1 MPTSKKGKGFRHPYL
16 LAALG
21 LFIIAVIGWQFYK
34 YRIVNRGVNKTVSEK
49 TKGLYSIHYDDL
61 SLDEVAGALHVRN
74 IEIEPDTAVFNQMVE
89 DKSNPPMLIRVS
101 IPSLDILGV
110 KTPKALLTK
119 EIEGGRVEVSNP
131 TIEIELEH
139 FAKDTTVSDPSK
151 EIYKE
156 LLGKFLKIQVDSV
169 EIGHANIVVRERG
182 SKEMVFKA
190 NNVSFLLSDLLID
203 SISNK
208 DRSRI
213 LFSRNLDIAA
223 DEIALPSKNKKY
235 RLRVEK
241 IRFTGRNNTFSIGS
255 IRVVPQLTEEEFAQ
269 SFPAQKDRYD
279 FTLEGVSLVHVNR
292 ESLWHKKIEADS
304 LIVDKSSFKI
314 YRDLSRPPD
323 TVSKVGKYPQEQL
336 MRMSVPLSIRR
347 AVFVHSFIEYKEKNG
362 KSDSAGKVQFF
373 DVRATIDN
381 ITNIKEAISRNN
393 KTVVNFKAKFLDKAP
408 VDARLVMLL
417 KDPKGRFT
425 IEGNVGA
432 IDVRS
437 LNPLT
442 QPMGLARMENGKI
455 DKLHFNLMGTD
466 SSSEGKVVMLY
477 SGIKVSLLKKDKDE
491 NKYDKKGLVSL
502 AANILIKKSN
512 PENGGSARAADVHF
526 RRILNKSLFNLI
538 WKSIFTG
545 IKETIGLKK

>member
-1 MPTSKKGKGFRHPYL
+1 MVNSKKAKGFRHPYIL
-16 LAALG
+16 SALG
-21 LFIIAVIGWQFYK
+21 LLIIAVIGWQFYK

-49 TKGLYSIHYDDL
+49 TKGLYNIHYDDL

-74 IEIEPDTAVFNQMVE
+74 IEIVPDTAVYNQMVE
-89 DKSNPPMLIRVS
+89 DKSNPSMLVRIS

-119 EIEGGRVEVSNP
+119 QIEGRKVEVSNP
-131 TIEIELEH
+131 TMEIELDH
-139 FAKDTTVSDPSK
+139 FAKDTTASDPSK

-156 LLGKFLKIQVDSV
+156 LLGKFLRIKVDSM
-169 EIGHANIVVRERG
+169 EIVHANVVVRERG
-182 SKEMVFKA
+182 SKEFIFKG

-208 DRSRI
+208 DHSRI
-213 LFSRNLDIAA
+213 LFSRNVDIAA

-235 RLRVEK
+235 RLHVGK
-241 IRFTGRNNTFSIGS
+241 IRFTGRNNSFTIGS
-255 IRVVPQLTEEEFAQ
+255 IRVVPQLSEEEFAR

-279 FTLEGVSLVHVNR
+279 FTLEGVSLVNVNR

-304 LIVDKSSFKI
+304 LVVDKSSFKI

-336 MRMSVPLSIRR
+336 MRLPVPVLIRQ

-362 KSDSAGKVQFF
+362 KSDSSGKVQFF
-373 DVRATIDN
+373 DVRATIGN
-381 ITNIKEAISRNN
+381 ITNMKEAVSRNN
-393 KTVVNFKAKFLDKAP
+393 KTVVNFKARFLDKAP
-408 VDARLVMLL
+408 VDARLVMML

-432 IDVRS
+432 IEVRS

-442 QPMGLARMENGKI
+442 EPMGLARMDKGKI
-455 DKLHFNLMGTD
+455 DKLHFNLEGTD
-466 SSSEGKVVMLY
+466 SSSEGKVTMLY
-477 SGIKVSLLKKDKDE
+477 SGIKVSLLKMDKEE

-512 PENGGSARAADVHF
+512 PENGGGARVADVHF
-526 RRILNKSLFNLI
+526 SRILNKSLFNLI